1 MSLRSKLW
9 CSFGGLLLILIAVSV
24 LSVVVLTRYSRALEN
39 VFRENYQSAVYCNGM
54 KESLDRL
61 NARAEHLVWRENDAA
76 AQIDADAERKRF
88 ESDLAKQLG
97 NISLPGETQ
106 LSERLAQLWKEYKA
120 HYADFDAASGS
131 RQDLYRNDLLPRH
144 QELKE
149 VAQKVADMNMSN
161 MISVDG
167 QAKRTLIEVRNAL
180 LVLVIAGTVLAAALV
195 AAVGA
200 NLRKPLGALTRSA
213 RQIGSGNLDLRVDIR
228 SRDEIGQLIEAFNV
242 MASRLREFRQLDH
255 DRLVRTQ
262 QTTQLAIDSLPDA
275 VLVMSPDGKIE
286 ISNSSASRHF
296 GMGPGA
302 QVSTL
307 RLPWLTEIYET
318 VVKGGKPYEPA
329 GYKSAIR
336 LFSEGQERFLLPHAV
351 PMQSSD
357 GRAVGA
363 TVILVDVT
371 RLRHEDELKNGLLST
386 VSHELRTP
394 LTAIRMA
401 VLLLLEES
409 YGKLSPGQQR
419 LLAAARDDGDRLY
432 GIIEDLLNLSR
443 IESGRARFQ
452 PRPIDLSAFIQPA
465 LDALRREFA
474 AKQITVQER
483 WADTA
488 GIVLADAEG
497 IGLALTNLLSNSV
510 KFTPAGGTVWLSA
523 KAEGRFV
530 AVSVADT
537 GPGIPA
543 EHACRIFEKFFRIPR
558 KPGQGDPTGAGLGL
572 AIARE
577 VIESHGGRIEFHSRE
592 GGGSVFCFTLPRVP
606 SPSPGASAQGQGQDL
621 LVSI

>member
-61 NARAEHLVWRENDAA
+61 NARAEHLAWREDDAA
-76 AQIDADAERKRF
+76 ALIDADAERKRF
-88 ESDLAKQLG
+88 ETDLARQLG
-97 NISLPGETQ
+97 NCSLPGETQ

-120 HYADFDAASGS
+120 HYAEFDARPDS

-167 QAKRTLIEVRNAL
+167 QAKRTLLEVRNAL
-180 LVLVIAGTVLAAALV
+180 LVLVVAGTVLAAALV

-200 NLRKPLGALTRSA
+200 TLQKPLGALTRSA

-255 DRLVRTQ
+255 DRLARTQ

-275 VLVMSPDGKIE
+275 VFVMSPDGLIE
-286 ISNSSASRHF
+286 ISNTSAARHF
-296 GMGPGA
+296 GIGPGA
-302 QVSTL
+302 QVASL
-307 RLPWLTEIYET
+307 CLPWLTEIYDA
-318 VVKGGKPYEPA
+318 VVKGGKPYEPS

-336 LFSEGQERFLLPHAV
+336 LFSEGSERFLLPHAV
-351 PMQSSD
+351 PMQSPD
-357 GRAVGA
+357 GRTVGA

-371 RLRHEDELKNGLLST
+371 RLRHEDELKSGRVST

-401 VLLLLEES
+401 VLLLLEEN
-409 YGKLSPGQQR
+409 YGKLTPGQQR
-419 LLAAARDDGDRLY
+419 LLGAARDDGDRLY

-452 PRPIDLSAFIQPA
+452 PRPIELSAFIPA
-465 LDALRREFA
+465 ALASLRRDFD
-474 AKQITVQER
+474 AKNITVHEH
-483 WADTA
+483 WS
-488 GIVLADAEG
+488 GIAAMVLADPEG
-497 IGLALTNLLSNSV
+497 IGLALTNLLSNAA
-510 KFTPAGGTVWLSA
+510 KFTPAGGTVCIEA
-523 KAEGRFV
+523 EAEGEFI
-530 AVSVADT
+530 AISVADT
-537 GPGIPA
+537 GPGISA
-543 EHACRIFEKFFRIPR
+543 EHACRVFEKFFRIPR
-558 KPGQGDPTGAGLGL
+558 KAGQGGPTGAGLGL

-577 VIESHGGRIEFHSRE
+577 VVESHGGRIEFHPRE
-592 GGGSVFCFTLPRVP
+592 GGGSVFRFTLPRVGP
-606 SPSPGASAQGQGQDL
+606 PDAGAPTEGRNEGL
-621 LVSI
+621 LVSG